1 MHAQKSRTFT
11 SSLFAVRLL
20 KTQIIF
26 LPRIFFAVD
35 RNGNSF
41 GIVARRAAAHG
52 QQQVRLVL
60 TGNLDALVID
70 SILFDGT
77 IPVNQHHIR
86 AIFGKFGVQVPC
98 FCPPWSCVLSG
109 WFFLAPWGPAAALV
123 LFSAYPIRKNSATN
137 WKYNSVVL

>member
-1 MHAQKSRTFT
+1 MSIAE
-11 SSLFAVRLL
+11 
-20 KTQIIF
+20 QIDKDYIE
-26 LPRIFFAVD
+26 AYK
-35 RNGNSF
+35 
-41 GIVARRAAAHG
+41 AK
-52 QQQVRLVL
+52 QQVRLVL

-137 WKYNSVVL
+137 WK